1 MGTFNRGVHMSTF
14 HSSENI
20 PAVLPTPLQ
29 IDFVAT
35 PCIGSLAMSAC
46 PGLTNRSIANKSSLE
61 ADVST
66 IYSHR
71 ILTVISLMETQELQR
86 AGAKNLSYYL
96 GKKKISWHQL
106 QVSEYGAPSI
116 AVIHQWRRLVKPLIM
131 TLESGGNVLIHCLEG
146 NGRTG
151 VMTACLL
158 KALGLSGE
166 AAIAQ
171 VRRAR
176 QGVFQTS
183 LQEDYVLSF
192 RPQKP
197 IG

>member
-1 MGTFNRGVHMSTF
+1 MRTFNCGVHMSTF
-14 HSSENI
+14 RSSETI
-20 PAVLPTPLQ
+20 PAVLPTPIH

-46 PGLTNRSIANKSSLE
+46 PGLTNRSIANKNSLE

-66 IYSHR
+66 IYDHR
-71 ILTVISLMETQELQR
+71 ILTVISLMETHELQR

-96 GKKKISWHQL
+96 GKKNIRWHQL
-106 QVSEYGAPSI
+106 QVSRYGVPSI
-116 AVIHQWRRLVKPLIM
+116 AAIHQWRRLVKPLIM

-176 QGVFQTS
+176 QGVFQSS

-192 RPQKP
+192 RPQRP

>member
-1 MGTFNRGVHMSTF
+1 MSTDRI
-14 HSSENI
+14 SENTAI
-20 PAVLPTPLQ
+20 VLPTPLH

-35 PCIGSLAMSAC
+35 PCAGSLAMSAC

-66 IYSHR
+66 ISSYR

-96 GKKKISWHQL
+96 GKKNISWHQL
-106 QVSEYGAPSI
+106 QVGEFGAPSI
-116 AVIHQWRRLVKPLIM
+116 AAIHQWRRLLKPLIM

-192 RPQKP
+192 RPQRP
-197 IG
+197 IGYDLA